1 MIEHEST
8 SGAVRVGASG
18 SGAGDRFE
26 ADAIGAYLRRQRVLR
41 GISTEELASLTRIPL
56 RSLER
61 LEQGQFDGET
71 DGFVRGFV
79 RTVANA
85 LGLDADDALAR
96 MLREPT
102 PGSWEGRPARHGLKQ
117 VLAGL
122 VLLMLLGLAFLVL
135 RAGWTALLGSASTP
149 GAREVVVW
157 HDPVRALAEATGAE
171 LDPTRGIDP
180 SAPTARPPAVPPE
193 RAAEPPERAPEPP
206 ERAPEA
212 SRQWSADAR
221 PGR

>member
-8 SGAVRVGASG
+8 SGAASIGASG
-18 SGAGDRFE
+18 GDPGERFE

-61 LEQGQFDGET
+61 LEEGQFDGET

-85 LGLDADDALAR
+85 LGLDADDAIAR
-96 MLREPT
+96 MLREPAAGT
-102 PGSWEGRPARHGLKQ
+102 WERGPTHRGLKQ
-117 VLAGL
+117 AFAGIVLVA
-122 VLLMLLGLAFLVL
+122 LLGLGFFVL
-135 RAGWTALLGSASTP
+135 RAGWIALLGTASTP
-149 GAREVVVW
+149 SAREVVVW

-171 LDPTRGIDP
+171 MGAANGI
-180 SAPTARPPAVPPE
+180 APGAPADRSPGASSSDAPPGP
-193 RAAEPPERAPEPP
+193 
-206 ERAPEA
+206 
-212 SRQWSADAR
+212 
-221 PGR
+221 